1 MALKELCMTVY
12 KDLKINECSRHLD
25 KQHFQA
31 QGACMEVALDPDRY
45 EIMTCIAGRTEEFR
59 LAELYYLLKKQNPQ
73 KWKAKEVKIS
83 LEWLADMGL
92 IKRKTVKAS
101 PGQAWLFYQPCF
113 DHAFLH
119 SRIKPEGSG
128 NRAETRVYICRGIIE
143 KLQYKYACIMER
155 YHRVSWEPSYS
166 SPFVIAEMEYVIP
179 MTPEEKQL
187 LKKKIE
193 ELD

>member
-1 MALKELCMTVY
+1 M
-12 KDLKINECSRHLD
+12 SREIR
-25 KQHFQA
+25 
-31 QGACMEVALDPDRY
+31 MEVMLSADRY
-45 EIMTCIAGRTEEFR
+45 IIMENVSRQTNEFR
-59 LAELYYLLKKQNPQ
+59 FAEMYNLLKKIDLGR
-73 KWKAKEVKIS
+73 WKAKEVKIT

-143 KLQYKYACIMER
+143 KLRYKYACIMER
-155 YHRVSWEPSYS
+155 YNRVLWELSYK
-166 SPFVIAEMEYVIP
+166 SPFVIAEMEFVIP